1 MLIPLGILD
10 YPTGAAGAYHLL
22 ETQVLTSDAASVTFT
37 GLDTLAADYQH
48 LQIRSTVRSTS
59 TSIAYQNIFYY
70 ANNDTVNTNFLAVH
84 YLTGN
89 GSSVSSAGSSANS
102 KYGIMFFAGARDG
115 LTTHS
120 YGAGI
125 LDVLD
130 FSNTNKNTTFRHM
143 AGVTDSVGPINR
155 VVLGSQLFGVTDA
168 ITQLEFFTNDN
179 VKAGSRFSLYG
190 IKGA

>member
-115 LTTHS
+115 LTTDS